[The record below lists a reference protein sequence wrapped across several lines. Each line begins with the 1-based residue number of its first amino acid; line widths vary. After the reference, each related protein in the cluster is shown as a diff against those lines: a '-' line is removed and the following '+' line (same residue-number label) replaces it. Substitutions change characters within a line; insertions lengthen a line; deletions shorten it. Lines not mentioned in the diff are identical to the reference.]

1 MNGDGNSM
9 LDGIIIFAIK
19 NELSKF
25 FTNSKIL
32 QIFQIDKYTIT
43 LKLKP
48 EINRMTSSVKERNRN
63 FFLYLSIHPS
73 FPKLFFSTERPSI
86 TINSPF
92 LNSLHSNLEGGK
104 IILIEQ
110 QNFDRV
116 LHFIIKPFS
125 RFGKIQN
132 RALIAEYM
140 GKHSNIILIRE
151 DSIIENS
158 IKLVPSEIN
167 RFREIIP
174 GSIYAP
180 PPVQDKLNP
189 LKTCK
194 HVFQN
199 LLDNSQSQNNP
210 LWKILQNNFR
220 GLGRKNAMEIVCHAG
235 ISPYISFAEATA
247 KDIENLWISFNKI
260 FSNLR
265 EFNLSPKVFVSP
277 ETKGGITYS
286 IFDTTQDFNDKKHHF
301 NDINSCLSYYYKE
314 FSLKKEL
321 TSLQNELSKIFN
333 KILNRTKEKIEQY
346 KSKMDE
352 IEQCEKYRQ
361 YGELLKSNLHLI
373 KRGKTSVNLHN
384 YFSSEQDLIAVPLD
398 KSLSPLGNA
407 QRYFK
412 KYRKVKGSYQTI
424 TKYLRKHSA
433 DYERITHLQQKYIR
447 GYSKYSEI
455 LVIKQQLVNL
465 GYIKEFKKSIKKK
478 SRKETLLPSKYI
490 SREGWIIF
498 VGKNSKQN
506 DMLTLKI
513 ASGNDTWLHVKN
525 LFGSHVVIKN
535 KGTGQTPP
543 LDTLIEAANLSVY
556 YSKAR
561 KENKVQVD
569 YTLKKYVKKPR
580 HAKPGMVIYSQE
592 KTLYIS
598 LDMEI
603 VNKILSRK
611 VF

>member
-1 MNGDGNSM
+1 M

>member
-1 MNGDGNSM
+1 M

-455 LVIKQQLVNL
+455 IVIKQQLVNL